1 MVLLI
6 DANVIL
12 DVLMNLQD
20 FVKDSSMI
28 WKLCETEKA
37 KGYVSA
43 LTFAN
48 LVYIM
53 RKQLDPEAIEN
64 IYRKLGLIFT
74 FTDLSVSDLTRA
86 AELNWSDFEDAVQ
99 SVTAERIHA
108 DYIITRNV
116 RDFSKSKIMAFTP
129 SELLARIWNGVE
141 KERPRSVSPAFLIP
155 EAELSSGSVCVSLA
169 LLLIF
174 FSKSVSFVFR
184 LSVLHDL
191 SRLAVQQP
199 T

>member
-12 DVLMNLQD
+12 DVLMNRQD
-20 FVKDSSMI
+20 FVRDSSMI

-64 IYRKLGLIFT
+64 IYRKLSLIFT
-74 FTDLSVSDLTRA
+74 FTDLSVSDLTQA
-86 AELNWSDFEDAVQ
+86 AGLNWSDFEDAVQ
-99 SVTAERIHA
+99 SVR
-108 DYIITRNV
+108 V
-116 RDFSKSKIMAFTP
+116 CQVF
-129 SELLARIWNGVE
+129 
-141 KERPRSVSPAFLIP
+141 
-155 EAELSSGSVCVSLA
+155 CVSFLEKI
-169 LLLIF
+169 LWGGEPP
-174 FSKSVSFVFR
+174 R
-184 LSVLHDL
+184 L
-191 SRLAVQQP
+191 
-199 T
+199 

>member
-6 DANVIL
+6 DANIIL
-12 DVLMNLQD
+12 DVLMNRRE

-53 RKQLDPEAIEN
+53 RKQLNPEAIEDV
-64 IYRKLGLIFT
+64 YRKLSLIFT

-99 SVTAERIHA
+99 SVSAERIHA

-116 RDFSKSKIMAFTP
+116 RDLWCI
-129 SELLARIWNGVE
+129 ENGV
-141 KERPRSVSPAFLIP
+141 PVSIFYYHIRTLHKKVCEVPKAVDAISLGFIP
-155 EAELSSGSVCVSLA
+155 LPKSGIDEFCIA
-169 LLLIF
+169 GYNEC
-174 FSKSVSFVFR
+174 
-184 LSVLHDL
+184 
-191 SRLAVQQP
+191 

>member
-1 MVLLI
+1 
-6 DANVIL
+6 
-12 DVLMNLQD
+12 MNRQD
-20 FVKDSSMI
+20 FLKDSSMI
-28 WKLCETEKA
+28 CKLCETEKA

-64 IYRKLGLIFT
+64 IYRKLSLFFT

-86 AELNWSDFEDAVQ
+86 AELNWNDFEDAVQ

-116 RDFSKSKIMAFTP
+116 RDFSKSKVMAFLP
-129 SELLARIWNGVE
+129 SELLARI
-141 KERPRSVSPAFLIP
+141 
-155 EAELSSGSVCVSLA
+155 
-169 LLLIF
+169 
-174 FSKSVSFVFR
+174 
-184 LSVLHDL
+184 
-191 SRLAVQQP
+191 
-199 T
+199 

>member
-1 MVLLI
+1 MLLLI
-6 DANVIL
+6 DANIIL
-12 DVLMNLQD
+12 DVLMNRQE

-53 RKQLDPEAIEN
+53 RKQLNPEAIEDV
-64 IYRKLGLIFT
+64 YRKLSLIFT

-86 AELNWSDFEDAVQ
+86 AELNWSDFKDAVQ
-99 SVTAERIHA
+99 SVSAERIHA

-116 RDFSKSKIMAFTP
+116 RDFSKSKVMALAP
-129 SELLARIWNGVE
+129 AELLARI
-141 KERPRSVSPAFLIP
+141 
-155 EAELSSGSVCVSLA
+155 
-169 LLLIF
+169 
-174 FSKSVSFVFR
+174 
-184 LSVLHDL
+184 
-191 SRLAVQQP
+191 
-199 T
+199 